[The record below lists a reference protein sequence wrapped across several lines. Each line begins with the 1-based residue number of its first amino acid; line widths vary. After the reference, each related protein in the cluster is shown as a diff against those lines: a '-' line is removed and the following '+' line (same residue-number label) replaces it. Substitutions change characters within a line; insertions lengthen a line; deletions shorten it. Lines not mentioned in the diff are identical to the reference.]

1 MAKPIPNTQTGSLT
15 DHEHGTNDALI
26 GLDNAI
32 NTLYGDAFDMFDHAR
47 GGNDTLIGGDGASNF
62 LYGDAFS
69 MFDDARGGDDTLIGG
84 AGIGGRFPVSHS
96 L

>member
-32 NTLYGDAFDMFDHAR
+32 NTLYGDALAIYDHSR
-47 GGNDTLIGGDGASNF
+47 GGNDTLIGGDGASK
-62 LYGDAFS
+62 LLLGDAFS
-69 MFDDARGGDDTLIGG
+69 MFD
-84 AGIGGRFPVSHS
+84 
-96 L
+96 